1 MIALTPRQEANLARR
16 CDQCWKPHRECQ
28 CVTFEGVHG
37 HSYANGGPAATL
49 AEPNYMSP
57 NHRTWWGWSLKSA
70 LDEAARLADTMPG
83 SPAWQ
88 AWDRH
93 ARILRDDL
101 HALGYD
107 YPFAPRPQRVT
118 IELEQ
123 DLIDQLTALAAE
135 RGVTLQQLIRT
146 GLGLTSDLK
155 DTP

>member
-1 MIALTPRQEANLARR
+1 MTLTPEQERNLAEPCER
-16 CDQCWKPHRECQ
+16 CWKPYRECH

-37 HSYANGGPAATL
+37 HAYANGGPAATL

-57 NHRTWWGWSLKSA
+57 DHRTWWGWSLKGA
-70 LDEAARLADTMPG
+70 LDEAARLAQVKPG

-107 YPFAPRPQRVT
+107 YPFAPLPQRVPVPV
-118 IELEQ
+118 ELNQ
-123 DLIDQLTALAAE
+123 DLIDQLNAMAAE
-135 RGVTLQQLIRT
+135 QGVTVSHLIRT
-146 GLGLTSDLK
+146 ALGLK